1 MKKRLFT
8 LALVIFMLAGMI
20 IVSANAYDEPATRD
34 IATIDLSIGRVVITD
49 DGYTQYDGIGTTVV
63 NTVQHTGSYV
73 LTGTLNLSQ
82 TGLTSSAAKR
92 TAVSIS
98 SESDKTFDI
107 TLENATI
114 VLTHHYYST
123 SNAYQVHDGLF
134 QAESGSVRLSIEGV
148 NSLTANT
155 TSGSKTPS
163 RPSFAAGAPIIRVK
177 EGDLTLTGSGTL
189 KLDNRDEIDRH
200 DFSAGIQI
208 HRGSMTVDMTGTL
221 EIHVG
226 LSTVDHIVCGEED
239 QPKRD
244 LPGMYADDTTQGNLL
259 IRSGSLILGGGTVA
273 EGNLEKGAGIAAGRS
288 LEITGGT
295 ISVAS
300 DRATVGAAA
309 PQSIGD
315 FGSVVI
321 RGDGTSV
328 SVENNYT
335 SQLKTVYAKENMTID
350 GGAYLS
356 VVAAGSKAYGIV
368 VGETQAAAPYFTIG
382 RSTINVAATSSC
394 IETYCDLTV
403 NNGAKLELVGNYGI
417 YCRVDYNRNN
427 AYPAY
432 FENAVV
438 DVHAANSGIL
448 YGVSNTG
455 SKLEF
460 GDGADITVSSL
471 YEGQAARRGVYS
483 AADMTI
489 GGNSQIKIDGSFSIY
504 GMGTE
509 NQVGLTI
516 EDDAFVKVLN
526 RHATADGIS
535 AGGEV
540 AINCEELIAS
550 SQNTGTGRGAAA
562 SGIVITDM
570 NYVPLNKDTYY
581 DSTCMGERN
590 LLYDAA
596 GNDTTALMT
605 GATSSPYLHVKRNSV
620 TVAIVPADI
629 TVYVGGSGY
638 VGAVDG
644 GGALLGEDNGFPVP
658 GFTISA
664 EGLDDFDPA
673 KAVLTY
679 ENDNDSRSWYIVPY
693 DGEIGDGMTS
703 HGIYRFEPYE
713 GSNTAVRMQFEK
725 TVNGIG
731 TGEIVTDDNFVID
744 DNLDQDLLMEVYGE
758 GIEMG
763 YVKLVYGVVKYAVTT
778 NTGTLKV
785 RSTTESEVYGSV
797 VEREMD
803 VPRGEPG
810 VVVPDG
816 AKYYINN
823 KPVEVVDTSGVK
835 LLFDDIIEHNTSGVS
850 STQLLINRADEV
862 LGGSSDS
869 RRYEAKYL
877 DLVDTSNGNAWVA
890 AGNDITVYWP
900 LPAGTGRNTSFTLL
914 HFEGLHREMGVDVIE
929 SGINSC
935 DVTPVTVE
943 NTGTHVKFTVSR
955 AGFSPFILVWD
966 EYNTPITPI
975 PEPDDSPVGLNTEDH
990 VAYII
995 GYEDGTVRPGANIT
1009 RAEVATI
1016 FFRLLTDETRE
1027 SYWSQSS
1034 GFTDVASGAW
1044 YNNAVS
1050 TLTRAGILDG
1060 YEDGS
1065 FRPNASITRAEF
1077 TKIAVSFFKHAGG
1090 ASSNPFNDV
1099 PDSAWYAEFVKAAA
1113 ELGLIDGY
1121 EDGTFRPNAPITR
1134 AEACTIV
1141 NRTLGRAPDKDNLLP
1156 EHEMLTW
1163 PDNSRDAWYYAQIQE
1178 ATNSHDYQWLGAIEL
1193 WTAKLAERDWDAL
1206 EKEWSNAY
1214 SAPGGD
1220 VVR

>member
-1 MKKRLFT
+1 MKNRLFT
-8 LALVIFMLAGMI
+8 IILMLFLSVGILSAAALAAPSAGVTGLTADDPMVVPEEALTISGTVLKGISQDWLDENKPQDGSTLYLKLVISDSITELGDGYKGFRLGTGYSLQVDFSTANNLTKINNQAFM
-20 IVSANAYDEPATRD
+20 YAT
-34 IATIDLSIGRVVITD
+34 ALHGELDLSHTKITTLGKSAFSGCTGLTGVILPDTLEVLGAADGSAGSVFNGCSGLQYVRTAGGSETADFELPSNLKVIGRQTFKNAFTSTASIVGRIPGSVEIIGSEAFYSRGAFSQIYIDRQHGYEDYNTGAFKYVGLLILPNNEAYND
-49 DGYTQYDGIGTTVV
+49 TGSFTRTTKTYPVTLNFMNGSDLVATQLKLYGQSIQYTQDENGIWYQDDTYVLPNPGSVDVKPGYDAGWMIYGDTKVLANTSKVSGWPDAELKVTVV
-63 NTVQHTGSYV
+63 NDAVVTKPTV
-73 LTGTLNLSQ
+73 
-82 TGLTSSAAKR
+82 
-92 TAVSIS
+92 
-98 SESDKTFDI
+98 E
-107 TLENATI
+107 
-114 VLTHHYYST
+114 YS
-123 SNAYQVHDGLF
+123 
-134 QAESGSVRLSIEGV
+134 V
-148 NSLTANT
+148 N
-155 TSGSKTPS
+155 
-163 RPSFAAGAPIIRVK
+163 
-177 EGDLTLTGSGTL
+177 
-189 KLDNRDEIDRH
+189 
-200 DFSAGIQI
+200 
-208 HRGSMTVDMTGTL
+208 
-221 EIHVG
+221 
-226 LSTVDHIVCGEED
+226 
-239 QPKRD
+239 
-244 LPGMYADDTTQGNLL
+244 
-259 IRSGSLILGGGTVA
+259 
-273 EGNLEKGAGIAAGRS
+273 
-288 LEITGGT
+288 
-295 ISVAS
+295 
-300 DRATVGAAA
+300 
-309 PQSIGD
+309 
-315 FGSVVI
+315 GSVVPDAGVGVPQLEVAVGPGSPGSVGVQVTHPLATEEAKESGTYVYFEYCWWDEMDNGVNGPRSKTEPGLFSTAETSAKYNRVYTDVNEIPI
-321 RGDGTSV
+321 RSSADTRTDGNYYMLEIFGYYVEDDGTPKQYYKS
-328 SVENNYT
+328 SHNF
-335 SQLKTVYAKENMTID
+335 I
-350 GGAYLS
+350 GAS
-356 VVAAGSKAYGIV
+356 DTATDA
-368 VGETQAAAPYFTIG
+368 
-382 RSTINVAATSSC
+382 RSYVMNVIAT
-394 IETYCDLTV
+394 
-403 NNGAKLELVGNYGI
+403 
-417 YCRVDYNRNN
+417 
-427 AYPAY
+427 
-432 FENAVV
+432 
-438 DVHAANSGIL
+438 
-448 YGVSNTG
+448 
-455 SKLEF
+455 
-460 GDGADITVSSL
+460 
-471 YEGQAARRGVYS
+471 
-483 AADMTI
+483 
-489 GGNSQIKIDGSFSIY
+489 
-504 GMGTE
+504 
-509 NQVGLTI
+509 
-516 EDDAFVKVLN
+516 DA
-526 RHATADGIS
+526 
-535 AGGEV
+535 
-540 AINCEELIAS
+540 
-550 SQNTGTGRGAAA
+550 
-562 SGIVITDM
+562 
-570 NYVPLNKDTYY
+570 
-581 DSTCMGERN
+581 
-590 LLYDAA
+590 
-596 GNDTTALMT
+596 
-605 GATSSPYLHVKRNSV
+605 V

-644 GGALLGEDNGFPVP
+644 SGAPLGEDNGFPVP

-664 EGLDDFDPA
+664 EGLDGFDPT

-679 ENDNDSRSWYIVPY
+679 ENDNDLRSWHIVPY

-731 TGEIVTDDNFVID
+731 TGEIVTDDNFVIE
-744 DNLDQDLLMEVYGE
+744 DNLGQDLLMAVYGE
-758 GIEMG
+758 SIEMG
-763 YVKLVYGVVKYAVTT
+763 YVKLVYDDVEYAVTT

-835 LLFDDIIEHNTSGVS
+835 LLFDDIIERNTSGVS
-850 STQLLINRADEV
+850 STQLLINRANEV

-890 AGNDITVYWP
+890 ADKDITVYWP
-900 LPAGTGRNTSFTLL
+900 LPAGTGWSTNFTLL

-935 DVTPVTVE
+935 DVTPVPIE
-943 NTGTHVKFTVSR
+943 NTGTHIKFTVSR

-975 PEPDDSPVGLNTEDH
+975 PEPDNSPVGLNTEDH

-1214 SAPGGD
+1214 SAPGGE
-1220 VVR
+1220 VAR

>member
-8 LALVIFMLAGMI
+8 LALVIFMLAGLMI
-20 IVSANAYDEPATRD
+20 ISASADDEPVTRD
-34 IATIDLSIGRVVITD
+34 IATINLSKGRVEITD
-49 DGYTQYDGIGTTVV
+49 DGYTQYEGTGTTIVES
-63 NTVQHTGSYV
+63 VQHTGSYV
-73 LTGTLNLSQ
+73 ITGNLNLDLSS
-82 TGLTSSAAKR
+82 LSSSAATR
-92 TAVSIS
+92 VAVRVS
-98 SESDKTFDI
+98 SKTGKTFDI
-107 TLENATI
+107 TLDN
-114 VLTHHYYST
+114 LTVNLVRHYYSK
-123 SNAYQVHDGLF
+123 SNSYQVHDGLF
-134 QAESGSVRLSIEGV
+134 HVESGSVKLNINGE
-148 NSLTANT
+148 NSLTAT
-155 TSGSKTPS
+155 TSSGSQNPS
-163 RPSFAAGAPIIRVK
+163 SPSFAAGAPIIRVK
-177 EGDLTLTGSGTL
+177 EGDLTLAGSGTL
-189 KLDNRDEIDRH
+189 KLDNQDKINRH

-221 EIHVG
+221 EIHVA
-226 LSTVDHIVCGEED
+226 LSTADHIVCGEED
-239 QPKRD
+239 QPRWD
-244 LPGMYADDTTQGNLL
+244 LPGMDADDTTQGNLL
-259 IRSGSLILGGGTVA
+259 IRSGNVILGGVTAA
-273 EGNLEKGAGIAAGRS
+273 EGNLEKGAGINAGRS

-295 ISVAS
+295 IRVAS
-300 DRATVGAAA
+300 DHATVGAAA
-309 PQSIGD
+309 HQSIGD

-356 VVAAGSKAYGIV
+356 VVAAGSNAYGIV

-394 IETYCDLTV
+394 IETCCDLTV

-620 TVAIVPADI
+620 TIAIVPADI

-644 GGALLGEDNGFPVP
+644 DGAPLGEDNGFPVP

-664 EGLDDFDPA
+664 EGLDNFDPA
-673 KAVLTY
+673 KAVLKYQNGGISFTW
-679 ENDNDSRSWYIVPY
+679 NIVPY
-693 DGEIGDGMTS
+693 DDVDGAS
-703 HGIYRFEPYE
+703 HGIYRFDPQP
-713 GSNTAVRMQFEK
+713 GSNTHVKMRF
-725 TVNGIG
+725 
-731 TGEIVTDDNFVID
+731 
-744 DNLDQDLLMEVYGE
+744 LDEDLNTYVDSDSFDIAGHLDKDFKMEVYGE
-758 GIEMG
+758 NILMEH
-763 YVKLVYGVVKYAVTT
+763 VKLVYDGVEYAVTT

-785 RSTTESEVYGSV
+785 RSTTGNESYGQV
-797 VEREMD
+797 VEHQDLIARGRPGVLADDVSFRLNGMD
-803 VPRGEPG
+803 VMVAREG
-810 VVVPDG
+810 VR
-816 AKYYINN
+816 
-823 KPVEVVDTSGVK
+823 
-835 LLFDDIIEHNTSGVS
+835 LLFDGIIEHNTSGVS

-877 DLVDTSNGNAWVA
+877 DLVDTSNGNACVA
-890 AGNDITVYWP
+890 ADGAVTVYWP
-900 LPAGTGRNTSFTLL
+900 LPAGTGWNTNFTLL
-914 HFEGLHREMGVDVIE
+914 RFDGLNRETSVGNVENLIATC
-929 SGINSC
+929 N
-935 DVTPVTVE
+935 VTPIRVE
-943 NTGTHVKFTVSR
+943 NTGTHIKFTVEK
-955 AGFSPFILVWD
+955 AGFAPFILVWD

-975 PEPDDSPVGLNTEDH
+975 PEPDNSPVGLNTEDH

-1077 TKIAVSFFKHAGG
+1077 TKIAVSFFKHVGG

-1214 SAPGGD
+1214 SAPGGE
-1220 VVR
+1220 VAR

>member
-1 MKKRLFT
+1 MKNRLFT
-8 LALVIFMLAGMI
+8 IILMLFLSVGILSAAALAAPPAVGAGLSPDNPMAVPTEGMIIKGNTYYGISKAWFAEINPNKDTMYFSVKVPGSVTSIIKDGFRDSYTSDKERNGAVTYNDNLGRYNMVAIDFSEATNLTTINNQAANGCSYLSGVLDLSNTEITTLGTSAFRGCTGLTGVILPATLEVLGDSSNGSGSVFSGCTGLQFVRTAGGDENAVFELPSGLKMIGNQTFQSTFPKGANLKIQIPASVETIGSQAFSSNSAFSQIYINRESGFSEYNKDAFKANSSADCLVIFSNALAYLDFG
-20 IVSANAYDEPATRD
+20 NKPPTRATRTFPVRLD
-34 IATIDLSIGRVVITD
+34 FTENGNVVRTDYKLFGQSIQYTLNQDGLWVIDEGYALPPISDSSTVPGYDSGWRLQEGKEILTNTSKVSGTAYVDEESGQGYMVVTVENN
-49 DGYTQYDGIGTTVV
+49 TVV
-63 NTVQHTGSYV
+63 SKPTVKYSVNGSVVQYADTGVPELEVAVAPSSPGSVGVQVTHPLATEEARESGTYV
-73 LTGTLNLSQ
+73 YFKYCWWDEKDGSVNGPRSKTEPDLFSTAETSTMYNRVYTDVNEIPIS
-82 TGLTSSAAKR
+82 SSADAR
-92 TAVSIS
+92 
-98 SESDKTFDI
+98 
-107 TLENATI
+107 
-114 VLTHHYYST
+114 
-123 SNAYQVHDGLF
+123 
-134 QAESGSVRLSIEGV
+134 
-148 NSLTANT
+148 
-155 TSGSKTPS
+155 
-163 RPSFAAGAPIIRVK
+163 
-177 EGDLTLTGSGTL
+177 
-189 KLDNRDEIDRH
+189 
-200 DFSAGIQI
+200 
-208 HRGSMTVDMTGTL
+208 RGSDYYLV
-221 EIHVG
+221 EIYGYFV
-226 LSTVDHIVCGEED
+226 E
-239 QPKRD
+239 
-244 LPGMYADDTTQGNLL
+244 
-259 IRSGSLILGGGTVA
+259 GGGTA
-273 EGNLEKGAGIAAGRS
+273 RQFYKSSHNFIAGDTDTDARS
-288 LEITGGT
+288 Y
-295 ISVAS
+295 VMNVN
-300 DRATVGAAA
+300 AT
-309 PQSIGD
+309 
-315 FGSVVI
+315 
-321 RGDGTSV
+321 
-328 SVENNYT
+328 
-335 SQLKTVYAKENMTID
+335 
-350 GGAYLS
+350 
-356 VVAAGSKAYGIV
+356 
-368 VGETQAAAPYFTIG
+368 
-382 RSTINVAATSSC
+382 
-394 IETYCDLTV
+394 
-403 NNGAKLELVGNYGI
+403 
-417 YCRVDYNRNN
+417 
-427 AYPAY
+427 
-432 FENAVV
+432 
-438 DVHAANSGIL
+438 
-448 YGVSNTG
+448 
-455 SKLEF
+455 
-460 GDGADITVSSL
+460 
-471 YEGQAARRGVYS
+471 
-483 AADMTI
+483 
-489 GGNSQIKIDGSFSIY
+489 
-504 GMGTE
+504 
-509 NQVGLTI
+509 
-516 EDDAFVKVLN
+516 DA
-526 RHATADGIS
+526 
-535 AGGEV
+535 
-540 AINCEELIAS
+540 
-550 SQNTGTGRGAAA
+550 
-562 SGIVITDM
+562 
-570 NYVPLNKDTYY
+570 
-581 DSTCMGERN
+581 
-590 LLYDAA
+590 
-596 GNDTTALMT
+596 
-605 GATSSPYLHVKRNSV
+605 V

-644 GGALLGEDNGFPVP
+644 DGALLVEDNGFPEP

-664 EGLDDFDPA
+664 EGLDDFDPT

-679 ENDNDSRSWYIVPY
+679 ENDNDLRSWHIVPY

-725 TVNGIG
+725 TVHGIG
-731 TGEIVTDDNFVID
+731 TGEIVTDDNFVIE
-744 DNLDQDLLMEVYGE
+744 DNLGQDLLMAVYGE
-758 GIEMG
+758 SIEMG
-763 YVKLVYGVVKYAVTT
+763 YVKLVYDDVEYAVTT

-835 LLFDDIIEHNTSGVS
+835 LLFDDIIEQNSASVS
-850 STQLLINRADEV
+850 NTQLLINRADSE
-862 LGGSSDS
+862 LGGASAT

-877 DLVDTSNGNAWVA
+877 DLVDTNNGNAWVA

-900 LPAGTGRNTSFTLL
+900 LPAGTGRNTSFALL
-914 HFEGLHREMGVDVIE
+914 HFEDLHRDMGVDVIE

-975 PEPDDSPVGLNTEDH
+975 PEPDNSPVGLNTEDH

-1090 ASSNPFNDV
+1090 ASANPFNDV

-1214 SAPGGD
+1214 SAPGGE
-1220 VVR
+1220 VAR

>member
-8 LALVIFMLAGMI
+8 LALVIFMLAGLMI
-20 IVSANAYDEPATRD
+20 ISASADDEPVTRD
-34 IATIDLSIGRVVITD
+34 IATIDLSKGRVEITD
-49 DGYTQYDGIGTTVV
+49 DGYTQYEGTGTKIVESV
-63 NTVQHTGSYV
+63 KHTGSYV
-73 LTGTLNLSQ
+73 ITGNLNLDLSS
-82 TGLTSSAAKR
+82 LSSSAATR
-92 TAVSIS
+92 VAVRVS
-98 SESDKTFDI
+98 SKTGKTFDI
-107 TLENATI
+107 TLYN
-114 VLTHHYYST
+114 LTVNLVRHYYSR
-123 SNAYQVHDGLF
+123 SNSVHDGLF
-134 QAESGSVRLSIEGV
+134 HVESGSVKLNINGE
-148 NSLTANT
+148 NSLTAT
-155 TSGSKTPS
+155 TSSGSQNPS
-163 RPSFAAGAPIIRVK
+163 SPSFAAGAPIIRVK
-177 EGDLTLTGSGTL
+177 EGDLTLAGSGTL
-189 KLDNRDEIDRH
+189 KLDNQDKINRH

-244 LPGMYADDTTQGNLL
+244 LPGMDADDTTQGNLL

-356 VVAAGSKAYGIV
+356 VVAAGSNAYGIV

-382 RSTINVAATSSC
+382 GSTINVAATSSC

-489 GGNSQIKIDGSFSIY
+489 GGNSQIKIDGSFSNC
-504 GMGTE
+504 GMGTG
-509 NQVGLTI
+509 NQVDLTI

-540 AINCEELIAS
+540 SINCEELIAS
-550 SQNTGTGRGAAA
+550 SQNTATGKGAAA
-562 SGIVITDM
+562 SDGILITDM
-570 NYVPLNKDTYY
+570 DYVPLDKDEYY

-590 LLYDAA
+590 LMYDAA
-596 GNDTTALMT
+596 GNDTTSLMT
-605 GATSSPYLHVKRNSV
+605 GAASSPYLHVKRNSV
-620 TVAIVPADI
+620 TVAIVPANI
-629 TVYVGGSGY
+629 TVYVGGNGY
-638 VGAVDG
+638 EGAVDG
-644 GGALLGEDNGFPVP
+644 SGALLGEDNGFPVP

-664 EGLDDFDPA
+664 EGLDGFDPTN
-673 KAVLTY
+673 AVLTY
-679 ENDNDSRSWYIVPY
+679 QSYSWDIVPY
-693 DGEIGDGMTS
+693 DGVQGAS
-703 HGIYRFEPYE
+703 HGIYRFDPQPD
-713 GSNTAVRMQFEK
+713 SNTHVMMRFWDEDLNTYVDSDSFDIA
-725 TVNGIG
+725 GH
-731 TGEIVTDDNFVID
+731 
-744 DNLDQDLLMEVYGE
+744 LDKDFKMEVYGE
-758 GIEMG
+758 SIEMG
-763 YVKLVYGVVKYAVTT
+763 YVKLVYGGAEYAVTT
-778 NTGTLKV
+778 DNGTLKV
-785 RSTTESEVYGSV
+785 RSTTGDEDYGSV
-797 VEREMD
+797 VERERD

-810 VVVPDG
+810 VVAHEG
-816 AKYYINN
+816 TTYYINN
-823 KPVEVVDTSGVK
+823 KPVEVVDASGVK
-835 LLFDDIIEHNTSGVS
+835 LLFDDIVEDNSADVTN
-850 STQLLINRADEV
+850 TQLLINRADSE
-862 LGGSSDS
+862 LGGASAT

-890 AGNDITVYWP
+890 ADENITVYWP
-900 LPAGTGRNTSFTLL
+900 LPAGTGWNTNFTLL
-914 HFEGLHREMGVDVIE
+914 HFKGLHRDMGVDDVA
-929 SGINSC
+929 GRINSC
-935 DVTPVTVE
+935 TVTSVPIE

-955 AGFSPFILVWD
+955 AGFSPFVLVWD

-1077 TKIAVSFFKHAGG
+1077 TKIAVSFFKHVGG

-1214 SAPGGD
+1214 SAPGGE
-1220 VVR
+1220 VAR

>member
-8 LALVIFMLAGMI
+8 LALVIFILTGLI

-189 KLDNRDEIDRH
+189 KLDNQDEIDRH

-244 LPGMYADDTTQGNLL
+244 LPGMDADDTTQGNLL

-427 AYPAY
+427 AYPSY

-489 GGNSQIKIDGSFSIY
+489 GGNSQIKIDGSFSNC

-644 GGALLGEDNGFPVP
+644 DGELLGEDNGFPVP

-673 KAVLTY
+673 KAVLKYQNGGTSFTW
-679 ENDNDSRSWYIVPY
+679 NIVPY
-693 DGEIGDGMTS
+693 DYVGGAS
-703 HGIYRFEPYE
+703 HGIYRFDPQP
-713 GSNTAVRMQFEK
+713 GSNTHVKISFFDESL
-725 TVNGIG
+725 
-731 TGEIVTDDNFVID
+731 DDYVSSDSFDIEGS
-744 DNLDQDLLMEVYGE
+744 LGKDLKMEVYGE
-758 GIEMG
+758 NILME
-763 YVKLVYGVVKYAVTT
+763 YVKLVYDDAAEYAVTSG
-778 NTGTLKV
+778 NGTLKV
-785 RSTTESEVYGSV
+785 RSTTGDEDYGSV
-797 VEREMD
+797 VEHQD
-803 VPRGEPG
+803 LIARGRPG
-810 VVVPDG
+810 VLADDVSFRLNDRDVMV
-816 AKYYINN
+816 AR
-823 KPVEVVDTSGVK
+823 EGVR

-890 AGNDITVYWP
+890 ADGAVTVYWP
-900 LPAGTGRNTSFTLL
+900 LPAGTGWNTNFTLL
-914 HFEGLHREMGVDVIE
+914 RFDGLNRETSVGNVENLIVTC
-929 SGINSC
+929 N
-935 DVTPVTVE
+935 VTPIRVE
-943 NTGTHVKFTVSR
+943 NTGTHIKFTVEK
-955 AGFSPFILVWD
+955 AGFAPFILVWD

-975 PEPDDSPVGLNTEDH
+975 PKPDNSPVGLNTEDH

-1090 ASSNPFNDV
+1090 ASANPFNDV

>member
-1 MKKRLFT
+1 MKNRLFT
-8 LALVIFMLAGMI
+8 IILMMFLSVGILSAAALAAPTAGGKGLTADDPKVVPADAMVINNNTYYGVSETWFASVNPDKGTLYVALQIPETVTTIANDAFRDNYTSDKAKYGAVTTNDELGRCTVAAIDFSQATALTTIRYQAAMRCSYLSGVLDLSKTKITTLGKSAFSGCTGLTGVILPDTLEVLGEADGSAGSVFNGCSGLQFVRTADSDEDAVFELPSNLRVIGKQTFSNAFTSTASIVGRIPDSVEIIGSEAFYRRGAFSQIYIDRPSGYGRYDTDAFKYVGLLILPNNEAYNEAYNVTDGFTRTTMTYPVTLKFMNGSDPVATQLKLYGQSI
-20 IVSANAYDEPATRD
+20 QYTRD
-34 IATIDLSIGRVVITD
+34 NNGIWYQNNTYVLPDTGSVDVKPGYDAGWRIDGDNKVLANTSRVSGRPYAELIV
-49 DGYTQYDGIGTTVV
+49 TVV
-63 NTVQHTGSYV
+63 NDAIVAKPTVEY
-73 LTGTLNLSQ
+73 
-82 TGLTSSAAKR
+82 
-92 TAVSIS
+92 SI
-98 SESDKTFDI
+98 
-107 TLENATI
+107 N
-114 VLTHHYYST
+114 
-123 SNAYQVHDGLF
+123 
-134 QAESGSVRLSIEGV
+134 
-148 NSLTANT
+148 
-155 TSGSKTPS
+155 
-163 RPSFAAGAPIIRVK
+163 
-177 EGDLTLTGSGTL
+177 
-189 KLDNRDEIDRH
+189 
-200 DFSAGIQI
+200 
-208 HRGSMTVDMTGTL
+208 
-221 EIHVG
+221 
-226 LSTVDHIVCGEED
+226 
-239 QPKRD
+239 
-244 LPGMYADDTTQGNLL
+244 
-259 IRSGSLILGGGTVA
+259 
-273 EGNLEKGAGIAAGRS
+273 
-288 LEITGGT
+288 
-295 ISVAS
+295 
-300 DRATVGAAA
+300 
-309 PQSIGD
+309 
-315 FGSVVI
+315 GSVVPDA
-321 RGDGTSV
+321 GVGVPELEVTVGPGSPV
-328 SVENNYT
+328 SVGVQVTHPLATE
-335 SQLKTVYAKENMTID
+335 KAKEKGTYVYFEYCWWDEMDD
-350 GGAYLS
+350 GVNGPRS
-356 VVAAGSKAYGIV
+356 V
-368 VGETQAAAPYFTIG
+368 EEPELF
-382 RSTINVAATSSC
+382 STSITSSSYKRVFTGKNE
-394 IETYCDLTV
+394 IPIRSSTDTRRDGDYYMVEIFGYYVEKKGTPQLYYKSSH
-403 NNGAKLELVGNYGI
+403 NFIGAS
-417 YCRVDYNRNN
+417 DT
-427 AYPAY
+427 AT
-432 FENAVV
+432 
-438 DVHAANSGIL
+438 D
-448 YGVSNTG
+448 
-455 SKLEF
+455 
-460 GDGADITVSSL
+460 
-471 YEGQAARRGVYS
+471 ARSYVMNVI
-483 AADMTI
+483 AT
-489 GGNSQIKIDGSFSIY
+489 
-504 GMGTE
+504 
-509 NQVGLTI
+509 
-516 EDDAFVKVLN
+516 DA
-526 RHATADGIS
+526 
-535 AGGEV
+535 
-540 AINCEELIAS
+540 
-550 SQNTGTGRGAAA
+550 
-562 SGIVITDM
+562 
-570 NYVPLNKDTYY
+570 
-581 DSTCMGERN
+581 
-590 LLYDAA
+590 
-596 GNDTTALMT
+596 
-605 GATSSPYLHVKRNSV
+605 V

-644 GGALLGEDNGFPVP
+644 SGAPLGEDNGFPVP

-664 EGLDDFDPA
+664 EGLDGFDPT

-679 ENDNDSRSWYIVPY
+679 ENDNDLRSWHIVPY

-731 TGEIVTDDNFVID
+731 TGEIVTDDNFVIE
-744 DNLDQDLLMEVYGE
+744 DNLGQDLLMEVYGE
-758 GIEMG
+758 SIEMG
-763 YVKLVYGVVKYAVTT
+763 YVKLVYDGVEYAVTT
-778 NTGTLKV
+778 DNGTLKV
-785 RSTTESEVYGSV
+785 RSTTDSPEYGEVVAQEASVPNGES
-797 VEREMD
+797 
-803 VPRGEPG
+803 G
-810 VVVPDG
+810 VVAPVG
-816 AKYYINN
+816 TTYYINN
-823 KPVEVVDTSGVK
+823 KPVEVVDASGVK
-835 LLFDDIIEHNTSGVS
+835 LLFDDIVEDNSADVTN
-850 STQLLINRADEV
+850 TQLLINRADSE
-862 LGGSSDS
+862 LGGASST

-877 DLVDTSNGNAWVA
+877 DLVDTNNGNAWVA
-890 AGNDITVYWP
+890 ADENITVYWP

-975 PEPDDSPVGLNTEDH
+975 PEPDNSPVGLNTEDH

-1090 ASSNPFNDV
+1090 ASANPFSDV

-1214 SAPGGD
+1214 SAPGGE
-1220 VVR
+1220 VAR